1 MTGRTIHELALVAA
15 ALARNA
21 LREDDAR
28 TGREL
33 AQVER
38 DQQLLMA
45 DLDRAELELVT
56 GALAAYVAEIAEA
69 LGKKAGQQIAGRI
82 LEQAIQRS
90 AALAAENPRKP
101 TTRTQ
106 ATREILI
113 FHGRTG
119 LGTTSGERVHPGRDE
134 VAVRRAATHAELVR
148 RRIVPY
154 PARGPCHGRSDAA
167 AEGFC

>member
-28 TGREL
+28 TRREL

-69 LGKKAGQQIAGRI
+69 LGKKAGHQIAARI

-90 AALAAENPRKP
+90 AALAAENPP
-101 TTRTQ
+101 EADDQ
-106 ATREILI
+106 N
-113 FHGRTG
+113 
-119 LGTTSGERVHPGRDE
+119 ERD
-134 VAVRRAATHAELVR
+134 
-148 RRIVPY
+148 
-154 PARGPCHGRSDAA
+154 
-167 AEGFC
+167 